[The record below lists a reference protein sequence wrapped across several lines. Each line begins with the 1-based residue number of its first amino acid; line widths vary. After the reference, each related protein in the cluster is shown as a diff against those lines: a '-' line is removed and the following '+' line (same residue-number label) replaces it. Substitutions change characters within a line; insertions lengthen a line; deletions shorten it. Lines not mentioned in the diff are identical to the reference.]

1 MHHQLLIRQTRRTS
15 TISVE
20 GSVDASSAHAFAIVL
35 KRDVR
40 VLADGYERI
49 ELDLVDLELDCGSA
63 VAETVNAIR
72 ELLETA
78 PVVVYNAPQMLAHTL
93 YKVGLLASERLRV
106 SSPRGDEIPYN

>member
-49 ELDLVDLELDCGSA
+49 ELDCGSA